1 MRELDE
7 LLLLSGQD
15 IPYFSAQLQ
24 MRQPRIKDIAV
35 VGEKDFFAGVG
46 LINFDK
52 DVLEVQ
58 YNSVLENISNF
69 EIIMTMIQ
77 NPNPETQTMK
87 ANMNMVLAILFPNYG
102 IDFQSDKILLTDL
115 RTENDNN
122 EVKEINKENFEEL
135 KTLLDQILCLS
146 SQNGEKKLNPKSK
159 MAQRIAEKLKKGRAK
174 AAKSKGENESGSLL
188 GRYVSILSVGEQK
201 DMNQLMDYTLYQ
213 LFEEYKRYSA
223 KLSFDMNMSARLAGA
238 KDVSTPK
245 NWMDNLDENPSSS

>member
-1 MRELDE
+1 
-7 LLLLSGQD
+7 
-15 IPYFSAQLQ
+15 

-52 DVLEVQ
+52 DILEVQ
-58 YNSVLENISNF
+58 DNSVLENISNF

-87 ANMNMVLAILFPNYG
+87 ANMNMVLAILFPDYG

-122 EVKEINKENFEEL
+122 GTKEINKENFEEL

-174 AAKSKGENESGSLL
+174 AAKSKGENESSSLL